1 MQEDVVGTL
10 RTAFSKT
17 NTLVI
22 CARCGKAIRKRDAHV
37 IQSNVLSESNSEFEY
52 VCQDC
57 RKALAEGEKDLPL
70 L

>member
-37 IQSNVLSESNSEFEY
+37 IQSDVLETSNSEFEY
-52 VCQDC
+52 VCRIA
-57 RKALAEGEKDLPL
+57 RKH
-70 L
+70 